1 MLSHPRMAR
10 RETHW
15 PCIKRSRP
23 NGFVFILGKRS
34 NVALSAIRLM
44 SMSTAHHS
52 GPRVVLGLVLIMLFS
67 VFTPLTPPVM
77 EELHQSIEE
86 SRHGSSDSMV
96 SYDLYI
102 AEQNSSAGGSGM
114 ITTHIPDS
122 GGQQDESMVGG
133 VEFKSVPLIS
143 NLTVIGDA
151 GGGSEVPLFVY
162 IRFSGQ
168 EGSTADLTFEL
179 MSGATVVG
187 TASAELDDPCQ
198 DGLIGGSSCAYQ
210 YRPYT
215 LDISS
220 TLPDGGG
227 NGFVVLSGKQITL
240 RMTAETTCGGGG
252 GVPGQDSGD
261 CDVRVAY
268 GNVDNSNGAYTRMG
282 VKANAL
288 ANSKVKVHHS
298 GGSWNDAEVLE
309 WAPNHRSEHRTMQ
322 LSVDVRDSF
331 GRDDIKD
338 VKLVMNTP
346 DDTAVVF
353 EKTFSDSELK
363 LDNEGLVGQHEWT
376 YSAGRAP
383 GEYGLRLEV
392 RDLQDNLVVYSHE
405 GVEFVEYAV
414 FLQLAPSQGDV
425 ILIAPEKTSTVEF
438 ELEHIGAD
446 GVDMDVQLSLQ
457 RNPGS
462 DWLIEFSEPGG
473 YELSGGGALVRPT
486 LTVTAPDD
494 LSDAPTQFDI
504 IGRAYADTNNDGTS
518 EEVQVVTTSVSIEEV
533 GVYAPPKMSVFED
546 EEHTMEIAD
555 SERPES
561 YDPDVSHFIDGE
573 GAGQFYMEVLN
584 SGFDF
589 DTFRI
594 RVDGP
599 HTWTVRMY
607 DQDTSSSLVEEGA
620 YFMTNQVESHNFQS
634 MIVEL
639 TPPLERGVDD
649 IAKFAVSVLS
659 EGNTS
664 LRSNLSFTAHR
675 TYGVFAQVTS
685 DEFGLPLGHIGPFSS
700 ARSQPLVITID
711 ITNAMDEEEPV
722 SNWQIINPSELDVNL
737 EYENQVFGTWE
748 FAVSDTDSSAV
759 VNTISLGPGDVES
772 IRLSTTPGNK
782 VKAGNHTIY
791 LRVLEIGEEELP
803 RYFDLPLEFE
813 IEADMPDDLEIIQIS
828 TNLPMQPGDKRTMDF
843 KVFNGNNVDLD
854 LLLEID
860 GPDGWEVDLDSIA
873 YMGVDAFGEKTF
885 SVIVIAPKDSVRDG
899 DIGLIT
905 ITAQP
910 LHKETAYGP
919 SYTKTKKVEVNIE
932 CSGSGDCLLQE
943 LISPRQSTV
952 VAGGGFILLIIFAA
966 FLRGKRSAKRYED
979 FVDEVELEED
989 REIEST
995 EIEEIADEEWEEDI
1009 ELLD

>member
-268 GNVDNSNGAYTRMG
+268 GNVDNSNGAYTSMS

>member
-1 MLSHPRMAR
+1 
-10 RETHW
+10 
-15 PCIKRSRP
+15 
-23 NGFVFILGKRS
+23 
-34 NVALSAIRLM
+34 M
-44 SMSTAHHS
+44 SMRISHHS
-52 GPRVVLGLVLIMLFS
+52 GPRVVLGLVFIMLFS
-67 VFTPLTPPVM
+67 VFTPLTPPAV
-77 EELHQSIEE
+77 EELSQSLDEY
-86 SRHGSSDSMV
+86 RHGSGDSMV

-102 AEQNSSAGGSGM
+102 AEQNSSAGGSGV

-122 GGQQDESMVGG
+122 GGQQDETMVGGG

-143 NLTVIGDA
+143 NLTVIGDE
-151 GGGSEVPLFVY
+151 GGGSEVPLRVY

-179 MSGATVVG
+179 MSGTTVVA
-187 TASAELDDPCQ
+187 TASGDLDDPCQ
-198 DGLIGGSSCAYQ
+198 DGIIGGSSCAYQ

-240 RMTAETTCGGGG
+240 RMTAETNCGSGG
-252 GVPGQDSGD
+252 GVPGQGSSD

-268 GNVDNSNGAYTRMG
+268 GNVDNSNGAYTSLS

-288 ANSKVKVHHS
+288 ANSKVKVHSS

-309 WAPNHRSEHRTMQ
+309 WAPNHRSEYRAMQ
-322 LSVDVRDSF
+322 FSVDVRDSF

-353 EKTFSDSELK
+353 EKTFSNSELK
-363 LDNEGLVGQHEWT
+363 LDNEGLVAQHEWT

-392 RDLQDNLVVYSHE
+392 RDMQDNLVVYSHD

-414 FLQLAPSQGDV
+414 FLQLTPSQGDV

-446 GVDMDVQLSLQ
+446 GVDLDVQLSLQ

-462 DWLIEFSEPGG
+462 DWLVEFSEPGG

-494 LSDAPTQFDI
+494 LSDAPSQFDI

-533 GVYAPPKMSVFED
+533 GVFAPPKMSVFED

-555 SERPES
+555 SERPDA
-561 YDPDVSHFIDGE
+561 YDSDVSHFIDGE

-659 EGNTS
+659 EGNNS

-711 ITNAMDEEEPV
+711 ITNAMDEGESV

-748 FAVSDTDSSAV
+748 FAVSSTDSSAV

-791 LRVLEIGEEELP
+791 LRILEIGEEELP

-813 IEADMPDDLEIIQIS
+813 IESDMPDDLEIIQIS

-885 SVIVIAPKDSVRDG
+885 SVVVIAPKGSVRDG

-966 FLRGKRSAKRYED
+966 FLRGKRSGKIYED
-979 FVDEVELEED
+979 FVEEVEFEED
-989 REIEST
+989 SEIDFVET
-995 EIEEIADEEWEEDI
+995 EEIADEEWEEDI